1 MKLGQN
7 EMIVKNLCHDGVGDG
22 TSVRRLEPRHPFR
35 QNTKHVDVQ
44 VLSDIINIYS
54 KQKITKTLLMLTLH
68 FCNSILIFLLLFG
81 IVIII
86 VIVIVVVIVI
96 IVVIVI
102 VIVIVVVIVIINDF
116 AVVLHGSKP
125 DQHLASKTAARSHS
139 ILLPKGSIHH
149 HHRRHRCRRC
159 RCLRRRRRHRCIIII
174 IAVVIIK
181 ARAHSKVLPKSS
193 NHDRWG

>member
-1 MKLGQN
+1 
-7 EMIVKNLCHDGVGDG
+7 MIVKIKNLRYDGVGDG
-22 TSVRRLEPRHPFR
+22 TLVLGLEPRHPFR

-44 VLSDIINIYS
+44 VLSDVINIYI
-54 KQKITKTLLMLTLH
+54 QNKIH
-68 FCNSILIFLLLFG
+68 QN
-81 IVIII
+81 
-86 VIVIVVVIVI
+86 
-96 IVVIVI
+96 IVI
-102 VIVIVVVIVIINDF
+102 VIVIVTVIIVVVIVTVIIVTVIIVVVIIVVVIMIINDF

-139 ILLPKGSIHH
+139 ILLPKGSIHHH

>member
-1 MKLGQN
+1 
-7 EMIVKNLCHDGVGDG
+7 MIVKIKNLRHDGVGDG
-22 TSVRRLEPRHPFR
+22 TLVLGLEPRHPFR

-44 VLSDIINIYS
+44 VLSDVINIYI
-54 KQKITKTLLMLTLH
+54 QNKIH
-68 FCNSILIFLLLFG
+68 QN
-81 IVIII
+81 I
-86 VIVIVVVIVI
+86 VIVIVTVI
-96 IVVIVI
+96 IVVVI
-102 VIVIVVVIVIINDF
+102 IVVVIMIINDF

-139 ILLPKGSIHH
+139 ILLPKGSIHHH

>member
-1 MKLGQN
+1 
-7 EMIVKNLCHDGVGDG
+7 MIVKIKNLRHDGVGDG
-22 TSVRRLEPRHPFR
+22 TLVLGLEPRHPFR

-44 VLSDIINIYS
+44 VLSDVINIYI
-54 KQKITKTLLMLTLH
+54 QNKIH
-68 FCNSILIFLLLFG
+68 QN
-81 IVIII
+81 I
-86 VIVIVVVIVI
+86 VIVTVIIVVVIVTVI
-96 IVVIVI
+96 IVTVI
-102 VIVIVVVIVIINDF
+102 IVVVIMIINDF